1 MRNILTVT
9 TSTLMGNYEIEK
21 YYGYISINFVTG
33 ANFLRDWF
41 AGWTDILGGIS
52 KSYTREL
59 DELKSMARNALE
71 NKARLLDMNCILGLN
86 IDLDPIFG

>member
-41 AGWTDILGGIS
+41 AAV
-52 KSYTREL
+52 SYTHL
-59 DELKSMARNALE
+59 SI
-71 NKARLLDMNCILGLN
+71 NCI
-86 IDLDPIFG
+86 FHSCS

>member
-9 TSTLMGNYEIEK
+9 TSTLMGNYEIENVLWI
-21 YYGYISINFVTG
+21 YISINFVTG

-52 KSYTREL
+52 KSYTREFRRIKIYGKKCL
-59 DELKSMARNALE
+59 GKQSTFTRHELYT
-71 NKARLLDMNCILGLN
+71 RLKIS
-86 IDLDPIFG
+86 I

>member
-52 KSYTREL
+52 KSYTRHEL
-59 DELKSMARNALE
+59 YTRLKYRFRSHLWFKLLNVYGFCYRNSL
-71 NKARLLDMNCILGLN
+71 
-86 IDLDPIFG
+86 